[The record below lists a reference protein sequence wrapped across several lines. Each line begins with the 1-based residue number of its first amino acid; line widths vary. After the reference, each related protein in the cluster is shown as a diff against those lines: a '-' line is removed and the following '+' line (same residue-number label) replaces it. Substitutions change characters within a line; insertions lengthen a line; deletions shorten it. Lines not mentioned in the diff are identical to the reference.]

1 MEIAVGFTVH
11 VPDYR
16 WDTDPDAEHT
26 AIMSDLAYA
35 IEADKLGFKYALFA
49 EHHFLHEYSHTAANE
64 VAIGYVA
71 ARTEQIHL
79 MSGIFNPLPSV
90 NHPVK
95 VAERV
100 AVLDHITGGR
110 FEFGTGRG
118 AGSYEILGFI
128 PGIEDL
134 NETKLIWD
142 DVVDEFPKMWMQQ
155 VYEGHESKY
164 WSIPPR
170 PVVPKPWK
178 YGHPAM
184 WYAAGNPSSWE
195 VAGHKGLGVIGFSID
210 SINVA
215 EKAVKVYKKSVANAE
230 PIGAF
235 TNDYLMAVCQASVST
250 NREQAIDWACSQEN
264 AYYNSQTFRYHDT
277 FPRPP
282 GVPLWPDVMPR
293 IPREGIPMVQ
303 EAGGVVGDPDDAI
316 RVLKR
321 WEAAGVDG
329 VIIGVGPL
337 GPEHAWE
344 TLRCFGEYI
353 IPEFD
358 KDPVHRTT
366 RARDTLRTDAVT
378 HPGVVRKL
386 GVASPATKVG

>member
-90 NHPVK
+90 NHPGQ
-95 VAERV
+95 
-100 AVLDHITGGR
+100 GGR
-110 FEFGTGRG
+110 ARGR
-118 AGSYEILGFI
+118 ARPHHRGSVRVRDRPRRRQLRDPRVHPGHRRPERDEAHLGRR
-128 PGIEDL
+128 
-134 NETKLIWD
+134 
-142 DVVDEFPKMWMQQ
+142 VDEFPKMWMQQ

-178 YGHPAM
+178 YGHPGM

-210 SINVA
+210 NINVA

-250 NREQAIDWACSQEN
+250 NREQAIDWACSPEN

-282 GVPLWPDVMPR
+282 G
-293 IPREGIPMVQ
+293 IPRVARGHAHTSHARPFRWCRKPAASSAIP
-303 EAGGVVGDPDDAI
+303 
-316 RVLKR
+316 
-321 WEAAGVDG
+321 
-329 VIIGVGPL
+329 
-337 GPEHAWE
+337 
-344 TLRCFGEYI
+344 
-353 IPEFD
+353 
-358 KDPVHRTT
+358 TT
-366 RARDTLRTDAVT
+366 PSAC
-378 HPGVVRKL
+378 
-386 GVASPATKVG
+386 